1 MKSLGKKQLLKK
13 DHLGH
18 CIITCLTSL
27 IYICALTQGRNEMW
41 HFWIPGLFVMTQN
54 KFNHLT

>member
-13 DHLGH
+13 DHLVH

-27 IYICALTQGRNEMW
+27 IYICYYNCNNAIMLWYWPIIT
-41 HFWIPGLFVMTQN
+41 FVNITIV
-54 KFNHLT
+54 